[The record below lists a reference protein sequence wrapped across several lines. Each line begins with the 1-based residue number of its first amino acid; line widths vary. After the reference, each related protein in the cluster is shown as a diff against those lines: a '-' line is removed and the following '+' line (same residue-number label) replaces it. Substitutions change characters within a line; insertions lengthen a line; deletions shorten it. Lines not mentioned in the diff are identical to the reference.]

1 MAARATS
8 SVLGRTIRSVL
19 VGLLAFLAIAVF
31 AVLGGGLAM
40 RDMLYVLVFVALCCC
55 LYVAYPALRA
65 KRGGEEET

>member
-40 RDMLYVLVFVALCCC
+40 RDTLYVLVFVVLCCC
-55 LYVAYPALRA
+55 LYVAFPALRA
-65 KRGGEEET
+65 KRDGGEES